1 MHLVELVPILVND
14 PISGPT
20 FEEAMTDEIDIKGAG
35 DRKGGREKIQVHV
48 RHLGEREKANFKADL
63 DDTLQAVWD
72 ESYVELGI
80 GKTER
85 DVWQAAN
92 KQGEPTSL
100 MDHLGLTLDDA
111 RSRGLC
117 DKDFEIAAG
126 TGGA

>member
-1 MHLVELVPILVND
+1 MRAIELALILVIAPIL
-14 PISGPT
+14 GPN
-20 FEEAMTDEIDIKGAG
+20 FEEAMADEIDIKGAG
-35 DRKGGREKIQVHV
+35 DRKGGREKVQVHV

-63 DDTLQAVWD
+63 NDTLQAVWD

-80 GKTER
+80 SKTER